1 VHLFFLAYVLYPR
14 KQAHS
19 YYRQKAFDFSLVLT
33 ASLTIAFGISRLWM
47 QMEPSPRVAEASF
60 INYHPTGKEGIEG
73 NKRVAKIKL
82 RAKLKQVRKQLRKDL
97 REIRKSLKKQ
107 QNRKKRNWT
116 RFLFILSGGIV
127 ILGLAL
133 LLAGLSCSIACS

>member
-1 VHLFFLAYVLYPR
+1 
-14 KQAHS
+14 
-19 YYRQKAFDFSLVLT
+19 
-33 ASLTIAFGISRLWM
+33 M